1 MTGRQIRRF
10 SLFVFLLF
18 FAVMLLFSALA
29 QGYSPN
35 SLNQLST
42 MVSHGF
48 EHSMFSSLLFSPSP
62 LARALGIFLNNLKV
76 LALVLLAA
84 LLLRLKNPLGR
95 LVLGYGALALFVL
108 LLVANAIIGGLVVT
122 AIARAHH
129 AAWPL
134 VMLAGILPHGVFEI
148 GAYAFGIG
156 LAVAAS
162 RPAGVRERPL
172 YHTLLPIGLLLVAA
186 LVESFVTP
194 LLLRLVT

>member
-10 SLFVFLLF
+10 SLFVFFLF
-18 FAVMLLFSALA
+18 FAVMVLFSALA
-29 QGYSPN
+29 QGFSPTTLT
-35 SLNQLST
+35 SLST
-42 MVSHGF
+42 MLSHGF
-48 EHSMFSSLLFSPSP
+48 QHSIFSSLLFSSSD

-84 LLLRLKNPLGR
+84 GLLRLKNAPAR
-95 LVLGYGALALFVL
+95 LLGYAALLLFVL
-108 LLVANAIIGGLVVT
+108 LLFINAIVGGLVVT
-122 AIARAHH
+122 AIANSHH

-148 GAYAFGIG
+148 GAYAFGVG

-172 YHTLLPIGLLLVAA
+172 YYTLLPVGLLLFAA
-186 LVESFVTP
+186 LVESFLTP
-194 LLLRLVT
+194 VLLRLVT

>member
-1 MTGRQIRRF
+1 MTDSQIKRF
-10 SLFVFLLF
+10 SLFVFFLF
-18 FAVMLLFSALA
+18 FAVMVVFSALA
-29 QGYSPN
+29 QTFGSTTLTN
-35 SLNQLST
+35 LST

-48 EHSMFSSLLFSPSP
+48 QRSLFSALLFSPSP
-62 LARALGIFLNNLKV
+62 LLRAGGIFLNNLKV
-76 LALVLLAA
+76 LAVVLAA
-84 LLLRLKNPLGR
+84 AGLLRVKNRGAR
-95 LVLGYGALALFVL
+95 FVGYIGLALFVGL
-108 LLVANAIIGGLVVT
+108 LIVNAVVGGLVVT

-162 RPAGVRERPL
+162 RPAGVRSRVL
-172 YHTLLPIGLLLVAA
+172 YHTLLPIGLLLLAA

-194 LLLRLVT
+194 LLLGLVT